1 MNKMVKVAKQVLV
14 PKRLH
19 EVCKDSGDKFLSR
32 IANIRD
38 TAYDGMRGKINRI
51 NVETWRSELLNMH
64 KQGYTPVNQ
73 NVQEAISYI
82 LETQDD
88 YEHLVNYDPHKAY
101 VWVKPDEVQYQ
112 LFLTK
117 NKPDGD
123 VVTTSSVDELP
134 ESIREK
140 MFVLMISD
148 PMTFIKDVG
157 MKEADNKFWVLL

>member
-1 MNKMVKVAKQVLV
+1 
-14 PKRLH
+14 
-19 EVCKDSGDKFLSR
+19 
-32 IANIRD
+32 
-38 TAYDGMRGKINRI
+38 
-51 NVETWRSELLNMH
+51 
-64 KQGYTPVNQ
+64 
-73 NVQEAISYI
+73 VQEAISYI